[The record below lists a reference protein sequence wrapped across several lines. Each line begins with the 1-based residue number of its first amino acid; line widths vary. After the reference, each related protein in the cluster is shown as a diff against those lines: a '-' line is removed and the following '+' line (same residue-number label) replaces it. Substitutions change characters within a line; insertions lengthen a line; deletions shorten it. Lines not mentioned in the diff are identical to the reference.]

1 MKIDNIDYFSS
12 SKLSQI
18 IAERFGK
25 TVNLGELED
34 NTLQTF
40 KESVHDSIK
49 SFESAMAFN
58 TQATNPKYME
68 NKLLYD
74 AIVKEQEMRVKK
86 VQGDEIE
93 IEDPAKPGV
102 TTKVDTKEVD
112 VDTDAQG
119 NVQVK
124 AKDPNK
130 QNKEPQIKV
139 GAKVSMGEDMDK
151 DVEMFKNYL
160 ESQNYKILGMG
171 GGPKGVTFTYADE
184 QGEEHTVSFKKGGVN
199 ERRPFNMAAYTQSRK
214 NIEVLMKGII
224 AKAKELKQLKS
235 QPNQDMNKIKDLE
248 GQIADMRHNL
258 EQMKTAADVEF
269 KTATESKDGGDLED
283 VVAPEFKKL
292 VHDMQKGMSKKEL
305 EKKYPKQKDSIAQL
319 EKDLAT
325 VVEAIKQTITGQ
337 VAEQQ
342 VRLGAKEMAALRLL
356 VGNQNFSE
364 AKRALELAK
373 SGRSVPAPLM
383 KGFMPIIDK
392 LDTFIKGGASA
403 VTRFNNLQKI
413 VGRNESNDYAS
424 SLRSLLENEME
435 TSEILLASQD
445 IVDTITDMYEKIAEI
460 KSSQVL
466 ELVDRMSN
474 ELGQQQAQS
483 YQDKINPTLEALED
497 ALGTARQGAQDSVS
511 IVKGESVAPMAGDT
525 DIDTGMDMDMDAGGD
540 ADIEGG
546 DDFGASEPAA
556 GGDEIA
562 GRAER

>member
-40 KESVHDSIK
+40 KESVRDSIK

-68 NKLLYD
+68 NKLLFD
-74 AIVKEQEMRVKK
+74 AIVKEQEMRIKK

-112 VDTDAQG
+112 IDTDAQG
-119 NVQVK
+119 NVEVK
-124 AKDPNK
+124 AKDTNK
-130 QNKEPQIKV
+130 QNKAPQIKV
-139 GAKVSMGEDMDK
+139 GQKVTMEDLDDEARNFVDYIQDQGYKIDSMGAG
-151 DVEMFKNYL
+151 V
-160 ESQNYKILGMG
+160 
-171 GGPKGVTFTYADE
+171 KGITIQYTTRD
-184 QGEEHTVSFKKGGVN
+184 GNTHTVDF
-199 ERRPFNMAAYTQSRK
+199 
-214 NIEVLMKGII
+214 
-224 AKAKELKQLKS
+224 
-235 QPNQDMNKIKDLE
+235 
-248 GQIADMRHNL
+248 
-258 EQMKTAADVEF
+258 
-269 KTATESKDGGDLED
+269 KDGKVTREDKGDLED

-383 KGFMPIIDK
+383 KGFMPVIEK

-511 IVKGESVAPMAGDT
+511 IVKGESIAPMAGDT
-525 DIDTGMDMDMDAGGD
+525 DIDTGMDMDTGGD

-546 DDFGASEPAA
+546 DDFAASEPAA
-556 GGDEIA
+556 GGDAIA

>member
-40 KESVHDSIK
+40 KESVRDSIK

-68 NKLLYD
+68 NKLLFD
-74 AIVKEQEMRVKK
+74 AIVKEQEMRIKK

-112 VDTDAQG
+112 IDTDAQG
-119 NVQVK
+119 NVEVK
-124 AKDPNK
+124 AKDTNK
-130 QNKEPQIKV
+130 QNKAPQIKV
-139 GAKVSMGEDMDK
+139 GQKVTMEDLDDEARNFVDYIQDQGYKIDSMGAG
-151 DVEMFKNYL
+151 V
-160 ESQNYKILGMG
+160 
-171 GGPKGVTFTYADE
+171 KGITIQYTTRD
-184 QGEEHTVSFKKGGVN
+184 GNTHTVDF
-199 ERRPFNMAAYTQSRK
+199 
-214 NIEVLMKGII
+214 
-224 AKAKELKQLKS
+224 
-235 QPNQDMNKIKDLE
+235 
-248 GQIADMRHNL
+248 
-258 EQMKTAADVEF
+258 
-269 KTATESKDGGDLED
+269 KDGKVTREDKGDLED

-525 DIDTGMDMDMDAGGD
+525 DIDTGIDMDMDAGGD

-546 DDFGASEPAA
+546 DDFAASEPAA
-556 GGDEIA
+556 GGDAIA

>member
-18 IAERFGK
+18 IAERFGRS
-25 TVNLGELED
+25 VNLGELED

-40 KESVHDSIK
+40 KESVRDSIK

-58 TQATNPKYME
+58 TQATNPKYMD
-68 NKLLYD
+68 NKLLFD
-74 AIVKEQEMRVKK
+74 AIVKEQEMRIKK

-112 VDTDAQG
+112 VETDNAG
-119 NVQVK
+119 NVEIK
-124 AKDPNK
+124 AKNNSNNNVK
-130 QNKEPQIKV
+130 QNVKV
-139 GAKVSMGEDMDK
+139 GQKVTMEDLDDEARNFVDYIQNQGYKIDSMGA
-151 DVEMFKNYL
+151 
-160 ESQNYKILGMG
+160 
-171 GGPKGVTFTYADE
+171 GV
-184 QGEEHTVSFKKGGVN
+184 
-199 ERRPFNMAAYTQSRK
+199 
-214 NIEVLMKGII
+214 KGISI
-224 AKAKELKQLKS
+224 QYTTR
-235 QPNQDMNKIKDLE
+235 DGDT
-248 GQIADMRHNL
+248 HNV
-258 EQMKTAADVEF
+258 DF
-269 KTATESKDGGDLED
+269 KDGKVTREDAGDLED

-305 EKKYPKQKDSIAQL
+305 EKKYPKQKDSIEQL
-319 EKDLAT
+319 EKDLAK

-337 VAEQQ
+337 VDEQQ

-413 VGRNESNDYAS
+413 VGRNESDDYAS

-474 ELGQQQAQS
+474 ELGQEQAQS
-483 YQDKINPTLEALED
+483 YQNQINPTLEALEE
-497 ALGTARQGAQDSVS
+497 ALGTARQGAQDSVA
-511 IVKGESVAPMAGDT
+511 IVKGESVSPMAGDS
-525 DIDTGMDMDMDAGGD
+525 DIDTSMDMDTDVGGD

>member
-18 IAERFGK
+18 IAERFGRS
-25 TVNLGELED
+25 VNLGELED

-40 KESVHDSIK
+40 KESVRDSIK

-68 NKLLYD
+68 NKLLFD
-74 AIVKEQEMRVKK
+74 AIVKEQEMRIKK

-112 VDTDAQG
+112 VETDNAG
-119 NVQVK
+119 NVEIK
-124 AKDPNK
+124 AKNNSNNNVK
-130 QNKEPQIKV
+130 QNVKV
-139 GAKVSMGEDMDK
+139 GQKVTMEDLDDEARNFVDYIQNQGYKIDSMGA
-151 DVEMFKNYL
+151 
-160 ESQNYKILGMG
+160 
-171 GGPKGVTFTYADE
+171 GV
-184 QGEEHTVSFKKGGVN
+184 
-199 ERRPFNMAAYTQSRK
+199 
-214 NIEVLMKGII
+214 KGISI
-224 AKAKELKQLKS
+224 QYTTR
-235 QPNQDMNKIKDLE
+235 DGDTHHV
-248 GQIADMRHNL
+248 D
-258 EQMKTAADVEF
+258 F
-269 KTATESKDGGDLED
+269 KDGKVTREDAGDLED

-305 EKKYPKQKDSIAQL
+305 EKKYPKQKDSIEQL
-319 EKDLAT
+319 EKDLAK

-337 VAEQQ
+337 VDEQQ

-413 VGRNESNDYAS
+413 VGRNESDDYAS

-474 ELGQQQAQS
+474 ELGQEQAQS
-483 YQDKINPTLEALED
+483 YQNQINPTLEALEE
-497 ALGTARQGAQDSVS
+497 ALGTARQGAQDSVA
-511 IVKGESVAPMAGDT
+511 IVKGESVSPMAGDS
-525 DIDTGMDMDMDAGGD
+525 DIDTSMDMDIDAGGD

>member
-40 KESVHDSIK
+40 KESVRDSIK

-68 NKLLYD
+68 NKLLFD
-74 AIVKEQEMRVKK
+74 AIVKEQEMRIKK

-112 VDTDAQG
+112 IDTDAQG
-119 NVQVK
+119 NVEVK
-124 AKDPNK
+124 AKDTNK
-130 QNKEPQIKV
+130 QNKAPQIKV
-139 GAKVSMGEDMDK
+139 GQKVTMEDLDDEARNFVDYIQDQGYKIDSMGAG
-151 DVEMFKNYL
+151 V
-160 ESQNYKILGMG
+160 
-171 GGPKGVTFTYADE
+171 KGITIQYTTRD
-184 QGEEHTVSFKKGGVN
+184 GNTHTVDF
-199 ERRPFNMAAYTQSRK
+199 
-214 NIEVLMKGII
+214 
-224 AKAKELKQLKS
+224 
-235 QPNQDMNKIKDLE
+235 
-248 GQIADMRHNL
+248 
-258 EQMKTAADVEF
+258 
-269 KTATESKDGGDLED
+269 KDGKVTREDKGDLED

-325 VVEAIKQTITGQ
+325 VVEAIKQTIKGQ

-445 IVDTITDMYEKIAEI
+445 IVDQITDMYEKVAEI
-460 KSSQVL
+460 KSSAVL
-466 ELVDRMSN
+466 ELVDRMSD
-474 ELGQQQAQS
+474 EMGQEQAES
-483 YQDKINPTLEALED
+483 YQNQIGPALEALEQ
-497 ALGTARQGAQDSVS
+497 ALATARQGAQDSVA
-511 IVKGESVAPMAGDT
+511 IVKGEAPQPMAGDG
-525 DIDTGMDMDMDAGGD
+525 DIDTGMDLDTGDKMSGD

-556 GGDEIA
+556 GGDEPV

>member
-40 KESVHDSIK
+40 KESVRDSIK

-68 NKLLYD
+68 NKLLFD
-74 AIVKEQEMRVKK
+74 AIVKEQEMRIKK

-112 VDTDAQG
+112 IDTDAQG
-119 NVQVK
+119 NVEVK
-124 AKDPNK
+124 AKDTNK
-130 QNKEPQIKV
+130 QNKAPQIKV
-139 GAKVSMGEDMDK
+139 GQKVTMEDLDDEARNFVDYIQDQGYKIDSMGAG
-151 DVEMFKNYL
+151 V
-160 ESQNYKILGMG
+160 
-171 GGPKGVTFTYADE
+171 KGITIQYTTRD
-184 QGEEHTVSFKKGGVN
+184 GNTHTVDF
-199 ERRPFNMAAYTQSRK
+199 
-214 NIEVLMKGII
+214 
-224 AKAKELKQLKS
+224 
-235 QPNQDMNKIKDLE
+235 
-248 GQIADMRHNL
+248 
-258 EQMKTAADVEF
+258 
-269 KTATESKDGGDLED
+269 KDGKVTREDKGDLED

-325 VVEAIKQTITGQ
+325 VVEVIKQTITGQ

-546 DDFGASEPAA
+546 DDFAASEPAA
-556 GGDEIA
+556 GGDAIA

>member
-112 VDTDAQG
+112 IDTDAQG
-119 NVQVK
+119 NVEVK
-124 AKDPNK
+124 AKDTNK
-130 QNKEPQIKV
+130 QNKAPQIKV
-139 GAKVSMGEDMDK
+139 GQKVTMEDLD
-151 DVEMFKNYL
+151 DEARNFVDYI
-160 ESQNYKILGMG
+160 QNQGYKIDSMG
-171 GGPKGVTFTYADE
+171 GGVKGITIQYTTRD
-184 QGEEHTVSFKKGGVN
+184 GNTHTVDF
-199 ERRPFNMAAYTQSRK
+199 
-214 NIEVLMKGII
+214 
-224 AKAKELKQLKS
+224 
-235 QPNQDMNKIKDLE
+235 
-248 GQIADMRHNL
+248 
-258 EQMKTAADVEF
+258 
-269 KTATESKDGGDLED
+269 KDGKVTREDKGDLED

>member
-18 IAERFGK
+18 IAERFRK

-112 VDTDAQG
+112 IDTDAQG
-119 NVQVK
+119 NVEVK
-124 AKDPNK
+124 AKDTNK
-130 QNKEPQIKV
+130 QNKAPQIKV
-139 GAKVSMGEDMDK
+139 GQKVTMEDLD
-151 DVEMFKNYL
+151 DEARNFVDYI
-160 ESQNYKILGMG
+160 QNQGYKIDSMG
-171 GGPKGVTFTYADE
+171 GGVKGITIQYTTRD
-184 QGEEHTVSFKKGGVN
+184 GNTHTVDF
-199 ERRPFNMAAYTQSRK
+199 
-214 NIEVLMKGII
+214 
-224 AKAKELKQLKS
+224 
-235 QPNQDMNKIKDLE
+235 
-248 GQIADMRHNL
+248 
-258 EQMKTAADVEF
+258 
-269 KTATESKDGGDLED
+269 KDGKVTREDKGDLED

-342 VRLGAKEMAALRLL
+342 VRLGAIEMAALRLL

>member
-40 KESVHDSIK
+40 KESVRDSIK

-68 NKLLYD
+68 NKLLFD
-74 AIVKEQEMRVKK
+74 AIVKEQEMRIKK

-112 VDTDAQG
+112 IDTDAQG
-119 NVQVK
+119 NVEVK
-124 AKDPNK
+124 AKDSNK
-130 QNKEPQIKV
+130 QNKAPQIKV
-139 GAKVSMGEDMDK
+139 GQKVTMEDLDDEARNFVDYIQDQGYKIDSMGAG
-151 DVEMFKNYL
+151 V
-160 ESQNYKILGMG
+160 
-171 GGPKGVTFTYADE
+171 KGITIQYTTRD
-184 QGEEHTVSFKKGGVN
+184 GNTHTVDF
-199 ERRPFNMAAYTQSRK
+199 
-214 NIEVLMKGII
+214 
-224 AKAKELKQLKS
+224 
-235 QPNQDMNKIKDLE
+235 
-248 GQIADMRHNL
+248 
-258 EQMKTAADVEF
+258 
-269 KTATESKDGGDLED
+269 KDGKVTREDKGDLED

-483 YQDKINPTLEALED
+483 YQDKITPTLEALED

-511 IVKGESVAPMAGDT
+511 IVKGESITPMAGDT
-525 DIDTGMDMDMDAGGD
+525 DIDTGMDMDMDTGGD

>member
-18 IAERFGK
+18 IAERFGCS
-25 TVNLGELED
+25 VNLGELED

-40 KESVHDSIK
+40 KESVRDSIK

-68 NKLLYD
+68 NKLLFD
-74 AIVKEQEMRVKK
+74 AIVKEQEMRIKK

-112 VDTDAQG
+112 VETDNAG
-119 NVQVK
+119 NVEIK
-124 AKDPNK
+124 SKKDSNNNVK
-130 QNKEPQIKV
+130 QNVKV
-139 GAKVSMGEDMDK
+139 GQKVTMEDLDDEARNFVDYIQDQGYKIDSMGA
-151 DVEMFKNYL
+151 
-160 ESQNYKILGMG
+160 
-171 GGPKGVTFTYADE
+171 GV
-184 QGEEHTVSFKKGGVN
+184 
-199 ERRPFNMAAYTQSRK
+199 
-214 NIEVLMKGII
+214 KGISI
-224 AKAKELKQLKS
+224 QYTTR
-235 QPNQDMNKIKDLE
+235 DGDT
-248 GQIADMRHNL
+248 HNV
-258 EQMKTAADVEF
+258 DF
-269 KTATESKDGGDLED
+269 KDGKVTREDAGDLED

-319 EKDLAT
+319 EKDLAK
-325 VVEAIKQTITGQ
+325 VVEAIKQTVTGQ

-483 YQDKINPTLEALED
+483 YQDKINPTLEALEE

-525 DIDTGMDMDMDAGGD
+525 DIDTSMDMDMDAGGD

-546 DDFGASEPAA
+546 DDFSASEPAA

>member
-68 NKLLYD
+68 NKLLFD
-74 AIVKEQEMRVKK
+74 AIVKEQEMRIKK

-112 VDTDAQG
+112 IDTDAQG
-119 NVQVK
+119 NVEVK
-124 AKDPNK
+124 AKDSNK
-130 QNKEPQIKV
+130 QNKAPQIKV
-139 GAKVSMGEDMDK
+139 GQKVTMEDLDDEARNFVDYIQDQGYKVDSMGAG
-151 DVEMFKNYL
+151 V
-160 ESQNYKILGMG
+160 
-171 GGPKGVTFTYADE
+171 KGITIQYTTRD
-184 QGEEHTVSFKKGGVN
+184 GSTHTVDF
-199 ERRPFNMAAYTQSRK
+199 
-214 NIEVLMKGII
+214 
-224 AKAKELKQLKS
+224 
-235 QPNQDMNKIKDLE
+235 
-248 GQIADMRHNL
+248 
-258 EQMKTAADVEF
+258 
-269 KTATESKDGGDLED
+269 KDGKVTREDKGDLED

-546 DDFGASEPAA
+546 DDFAASEPAA
-556 GGDEIA
+556 GGDAIV

>member
-40 KESVHDSIK
+40 KESVRDSIK

-68 NKLLYD
+68 NKLLFD
-74 AIVKEQEMRVKK
+74 AIVKEQEMRIKK

-112 VDTDAQG
+112 IDTDAQG
-119 NVQVK
+119 NVEVK
-124 AKDPNK
+124 AKDTNK
-130 QNKEPQIKV
+130 QNKAPQIKV
-139 GAKVSMGEDMDK
+139 GQKVTMEDLDDEARNFVDYIQDQGYKIDSMGAG
-151 DVEMFKNYL
+151 V
-160 ESQNYKILGMG
+160 
-171 GGPKGVTFTYADE
+171 KGITIQYTTRD
-184 QGEEHTVSFKKGGVN
+184 GNTHTVDF
-199 ERRPFNMAAYTQSRK
+199 
-214 NIEVLMKGII
+214 
-224 AKAKELKQLKS
+224 
-235 QPNQDMNKIKDLE
+235 
-248 GQIADMRHNL
+248 
-258 EQMKTAADVEF
+258 
-269 KTATESKDGGDLED
+269 KDGKVTREDKGDLED

-511 IVKGESVAPMAGDT
+511 IVKGESIAPMAGDT
-525 DIDTGMDMDMDAGGD
+525 DIDTGMDMDMDTGGD

>member
-18 IAERFGK
+18 IAERFGRS
-25 TVNLGELED
+25 VNLGELED

-40 KESVHDSIK
+40 KESVRDSIK

-68 NKLLYD
+68 NKLLFD
-74 AIVKEQEMRVKK
+74 AIVKEQEMRIKK

-112 VDTDAQG
+112 VETDNAG
-119 NVQVK
+119 NVEIK
-124 AKDPNK
+124 AKNNSNNNVK
-130 QNKEPQIKV
+130 QNVKV
-139 GAKVSMGEDMDK
+139 GQKVTMEDLDDEARNFVDYIQNQGYKIDSMGA
-151 DVEMFKNYL
+151 
-160 ESQNYKILGMG
+160 
-171 GGPKGVTFTYADE
+171 GV
-184 QGEEHTVSFKKGGVN
+184 
-199 ERRPFNMAAYTQSRK
+199 
-214 NIEVLMKGII
+214 KGISI
-224 AKAKELKQLKS
+224 QYTTR
-235 QPNQDMNKIKDLE
+235 DGDTHHV
-248 GQIADMRHNL
+248 D
-258 EQMKTAADVEF
+258 F
-269 KTATESKDGGDLED
+269 KDGKVTREDAGDLED

-305 EKKYPKQKDSIAQL
+305 EKKYPKQKDSIEQL
-319 EKDLAT
+319 EKDLAK

-337 VAEQQ
+337 VDEQQ

-413 VGRNESNDYAS
+413 VGCNESDDYAS

-474 ELGQQQAQS
+474 ELGQEQAQS
-483 YQDKINPTLEALED
+483 YQNQINPTLEALEE
-497 ALGTARQGAQDSVS
+497 ALGTARQGAQDSVA
-511 IVKGESVAPMAGDT
+511 IVKGESVSPMAGDS
-525 DIDTGMDMDMDAGGD
+525 DIDTSMDMDTDVGGD

>member
-40 KESVHDSIK
+40 KESVRDSIK

-68 NKLLYD
+68 NKLLFD
-74 AIVKEQEMRVKK
+74 AIVKEQEMRIKK

-112 VDTDAQG
+112 IDTDAQG
-119 NVQVK
+119 NVEVK
-124 AKDPNK
+124 AKDSNK
-130 QNKEPQIKV
+130 QNKAPQIKV
-139 GAKVSMGEDMDK
+139 GQKVTMEDLDDEARNFVDYIQDQGYKIDSMGAG
-151 DVEMFKNYL
+151 V
-160 ESQNYKILGMG
+160 
-171 GGPKGVTFTYADE
+171 KGITIQYTTRD
-184 QGEEHTVSFKKGGVN
+184 GNTHTVDF
-199 ERRPFNMAAYTQSRK
+199 
-214 NIEVLMKGII
+214 
-224 AKAKELKQLKS
+224 
-235 QPNQDMNKIKDLE
+235 
-248 GQIADMRHNL
+248 
-258 EQMKTAADVEF
+258 
-269 KTATESKDGGDLED
+269 KDGKVTREDKGDLED

-511 IVKGESVAPMAGDT
+511 IVKGESVASMAGDT

-546 DDFGASEPAA
+546 DDFAASEPAA
-556 GGDEIA
+556 GGDAIA

>member
-40 KESVHDSIK
+40 KESVRDSIK

-68 NKLLYD
+68 NKLLFD
-74 AIVKEQEMRVKK
+74 AIVKEQEMRIKK

-112 VDTDAQG
+112 IDTDAQG
-119 NVQVK
+119 NVEVK
-124 AKDPNK
+124 AKDTNK
-130 QNKEPQIKV
+130 QNKAPQIKV
-139 GAKVSMGEDMDK
+139 GQKVTMEDLDDEARNFVDYIQDQGYKIDSMGAG
-151 DVEMFKNYL
+151 V
-160 ESQNYKILGMG
+160 
-171 GGPKGVTFTYADE
+171 KGITIQYTTRD
-184 QGEEHTVSFKKGGVN
+184 GNTHTVDF
-199 ERRPFNMAAYTQSRK
+199 
-214 NIEVLMKGII
+214 
-224 AKAKELKQLKS
+224 
-235 QPNQDMNKIKDLE
+235 
-248 GQIADMRHNL
+248 
-258 EQMKTAADVEF
+258 
-269 KTATESKDGGDLED
+269 KDGKVTREDKGDLED

-356 VGNQNFSE
+356 VGNHNFSE

-383 KGFMPIIDK
+383 KGFMPVIEK

-546 DDFGASEPAA
+546 DDFAASEPAA
-556 GGDEIA
+556 GGDAIA

>member
-18 IAERFGK
+18 IAERFGRS
-25 TVNLGELED
+25 VNLGELED

-40 KESVHDSIK
+40 KESVRDSIK

-68 NKLLYD
+68 NKLLFD
-74 AIVKEQEMRVKK
+74 AIVKEQEMRIKK

-112 VDTDAQG
+112 VEADNAG
-119 NVQVK
+119 NVEIK
-124 AKDPNK
+124 AKNNSNNNVK
-130 QNKEPQIKV
+130 QNVKV
-139 GAKVSMGEDMDK
+139 GQKVTMEDLDDEARNFVDYIQNQGYKIDSMGA
-151 DVEMFKNYL
+151 
-160 ESQNYKILGMG
+160 
-171 GGPKGVTFTYADE
+171 GV
-184 QGEEHTVSFKKGGVN
+184 
-199 ERRPFNMAAYTQSRK
+199 
-214 NIEVLMKGII
+214 KGISI
-224 AKAKELKQLKS
+224 QYTTR
-235 QPNQDMNKIKDLE
+235 DGDTHHV
-248 GQIADMRHNL
+248 D
-258 EQMKTAADVEF
+258 F
-269 KTATESKDGGDLED
+269 KDGKVTREDAGDLED

-305 EKKYPKQKDSIAQL
+305 EKKYPKQKDSIEQL
-319 EKDLAT
+319 EKDLAK

-337 VAEQQ
+337 VDEQQ

-413 VGRNESNDYAS
+413 VGRNESDDYAS

-474 ELGQQQAQS
+474 ELGQEQAQS
-483 YQDKINPTLEALED
+483 YQNQINPTLEALEE
-497 ALGTARQGAQDSVS
+497 ALGTARQGAQDSVA
-511 IVKGESVAPMAGDT
+511 IVKGESVSPMAGDS
-525 DIDTGMDMDMDAGGD
+525 DIDTSMDMDIDAGGD

>member
-18 IAERFGK
+18 IAERFGRS
-25 TVNLGELED
+25 VNLGELED

-40 KESVHDSIK
+40 KESVRDSIK

-68 NKLLYD
+68 NKLLFD
-74 AIVKEQEMRVKK
+74 AIVKEQEMRIKK

-112 VDTDAQG
+112 VETDNAG
-119 NVQVK
+119 NVEIK
-124 AKDPNK
+124 AKNNSNNNVK
-130 QNKEPQIKV
+130 QNVKV
-139 GAKVSMGEDMDK
+139 GQKVTMEDLDDEARNFVDYIQNQGYKIDSMGA
-151 DVEMFKNYL
+151 
-160 ESQNYKILGMG
+160 
-171 GGPKGVTFTYADE
+171 GV
-184 QGEEHTVSFKKGGVN
+184 
-199 ERRPFNMAAYTQSRK
+199 
-214 NIEVLMKGII
+214 KGISI
-224 AKAKELKQLKS
+224 QYTTR
-235 QPNQDMNKIKDLE
+235 DGDTHHV
-248 GQIADMRHNL
+248 D
-258 EQMKTAADVEF
+258 F
-269 KTATESKDGGDLED
+269 KDGKVTREDAGDLED

-305 EKKYPKQKDSIAQL
+305 EKKYPKQKDSIEQL
-319 EKDLAT
+319 EKDLAK
-325 VVEAIKQTITGQ
+325 VVEAIKQTITGH
-337 VAEQQ
+337 VSEQQ

-413 VGRNESNDYAS
+413 VGRNESDDYAS

-474 ELGQQQAQS
+474 ELGQEQAQS
-483 YQDKINPTLEALED
+483 YQNQINPTLEALEE
-497 ALGTARQGAQDSVS
+497 ALGTARQGAQDSVA
-511 IVKGESVAPMAGDT
+511 IVKGESVSPMAGDS
-525 DIDTGMDMDMDAGGD
+525 DIDTSMDMDIDAGGD

>member
-1 MKIDNIDYFSS
+1 MIIDNIDYFSS
-12 SKLSQI
+12 SKLSKI
-18 IAERFGK
+18 IEERFGQSI
-25 TVNLGELED
+25 NLNELED
-34 NTLQTF
+34 TTLETF
-40 KESVHDSIK
+40 KGSVENSVK
-49 SFESAMAFN
+49 NFESAMAFN
-58 TQATNPKYME
+58 TGASNPKYVE
-68 NKLLYD
+68 NKLLLD
-74 AIVKEQEMRVKK
+74 AIIKEQEMRIKK

-102 TTKVDTKEVD
+102 TTKVNTKEVD

-119 NVQVK
+119 NVEVK

-130 QNKEPQIKV
+130 QDKAPQLKV
-139 GAKVSMGEDMDK
+139 GAKVSMGEDIND
-151 DVEMFKNYL
+151 DVKNFMKYL
-160 ESQNYKILGMG
+160 DSQGYKVTSQG
-171 GGPKGVTFTYADE
+171 GGPKGMSIEYQDREGKA
-184 QGEEHTVSFKKGGVN
+184 HT
-199 ERRPFNMAAYTQSRK
+199 
-214 NIEVLMKGII
+214 
-224 AKAKELKQLKS
+224 
-235 QPNQDMNKIKDLE
+235 
-248 GQIADMRHNL
+248 
-258 EQMKTAADVEF
+258 VEF
-269 KTATESKDGGDLED
+269 KTGGVTETDKEGAGDLED

-292 VHDMQKGMSKKEL
+292 VHDMQQGMSKQEL
-305 EKKYPKQKDSIAQL
+305 EKKYPKQKDSIEQL
-319 EKDLAT
+319 SKDLAA
-325 VVEAIKQTITGQ
+325 VVEAIRQTITGQ

-392 LDTFIKGGASA
+392 LDTFIRGGASA

-413 VGRNESNDYAS
+413 VGRNESDDYAS
-424 SLRSLLENEME
+424 TLKSLLENEME

-474 ELGQQQAQS
+474 ELGQEQAQS
-483 YQDKINPTLEALED
+483 YQNQIDPALEALEQ
-497 ALGTARQGAQDSVS
+497 ALSTARQGAQDSVA
-511 IVKGESVAPMAGDT
+511 IVKGEAPTPMAGDDDLDMGGDM
-525 DIDTGMDMDMDAGGD
+525 DIDTGDGMGD

-556 GGDEIA
+556 GGDEPA